1 MNTEARSK
9 LHNLHYLLKNALG
22 NIPLDR
28 RIDNVGLSLPIKDYS
43 FIENDDAPLCLTTAD
58 YFEYLPKYAELTGL
72 VAKHKDYDKMQNI
85 LQWFADNE
93 DKLESLDTDNEDPYY
108 KTAESEIL
116 DSGFNEWM
124 DKTYGT
130 DLSDT
135 ANKIIISR
143 SPTGI
148 ANPADYMSKVTFEK
162 DTDGDGDTDIK
173 VIKNTGDNGSYW

>member
-1 MNTEARSK
+1 MDKASSK
-9 LHNLHYLLKNALG
+9 LRDLHYLLKNALG
-22 NIPLDR
+22 NIPIKQRTDR
-28 RIDNVGLSLPIKDYS
+28 VGLSLPIKDYS
-43 FIENDDAPLCLTTAD
+43 FIERDDAPLGLTPAD

-72 VAKHKDYDKMQNI
+72 VTKHKDYDKMQNI
-85 LQWFADNE
+85 LQWFVDNE
-93 DKLESLDTDNEDPYY
+93 DKLESIDTNNEDPYY

-143 SPTGI
+143 NPTGI
-148 ANPADYMSKVTFEK
+148 ENPANYMSKVTFEK
-162 DTDGDGDTDIK
+162 DTDGDGDIDTKVTKITDN
-173 VIKNTGDNGSYW
+173 KNSY